1 MLSLCF
7 GVPAIIIFR
16 FVSPPQS
23 LGRSVGRHGFPG
35 KPALLRFPDFSGRRE
50 EEGGRG
56 RRDVRSAHPALAL
69 ALSAAARRGVNDW

>member
-16 FVSPPQS
+16 FVSPPRS
-23 LGRSVGRHGFPG
+23 PGRSVGRHGFAG
-35 KPALLRFPDFSGRRE
+35 KRALPRFPDFSGRRE
-50 EEGGRG
+50 GEVGRG

-69 ALSAAARRGVNDW
+69 ALALSAAA

>member
-23 LGRSVGRHGFPG
+23 LGRSVGRHGFAG
-35 KPALLRFPDFSGRRE
+35 RALLRFPDFSGRRE
-50 EEGGRG
+50 EEGGRGRG

-69 ALSAAARRGVNDW
+69 ALSAAA